1 MLDQQHQPK
10 AWGIREDL
18 QQPSTLHIF
27 PAASSLGDYSAGIAA
42 WYHRSVE
49 GRNSIS
55 RLGKCLLAEGGELG
69 LFTNPTF
76 FPQKQDKDLDLE
88 MKTTKTSNKWHATLL
103 TRAFCGPET
112 SCFETGLLKR
122 LVTWTSDEPQ
132 IVHNGYPATL
142 STEHVVAIWVELKV
156 PEETVKM
163 VVHNF
168 HNSVLVAF
176 SLLGIQ

>member
-1 MLDQQHQPK
+1 MG
-10 AWGIREDL
+10 GIREDL
-18 QQPSTLHIF
+18 QQPSTLHNF
-27 PAASSLGDYSAGIAA
+27 PAEAASSPGDYSAGIAA

-69 LFTNPTF
+69 RKFTIQTYPF
-76 FPQKQDKDLDLE
+76 SRQKQDKDLDLE

-103 TRAFCGPET
+103 TRAYCGPET

-122 LVTWTSDEPQ
+122 LVTWTSDQPQ

-163 VVHNF
+163 VVRNF